1 MNIRKSLLYSAL
13 SLLVMPVIIPN
24 TNGLAMAQ
32 SFSCAQ
38 ARLPSEMAICNNESL
53 LVKDEQVAS
62 LLASKLVTATAS
74 GKMQD
79 VSKEHGNWLRTR
91 NACANDMAC
100 LEDAYDKRILGLTGR
115 DL

>member
-1 MNIRKSLLYSAL
+1 MSKRAISAL
-13 SLLVMPVIIPN
+13 TIAAAISIPTTMISL
-24 TNGLAMAQ
+24 TTSAQAQ
-32 SFSCAQ
+32 SFSCSNAQ
-38 ARLPSEMAICNNESL
+38 LPSEMAICNSESL

-79 VSKEHGNWLRTR
+79 VSQEHGDWMKLR
-91 NACANDMAC
+91 NACFNDFEC
-100 LEDAYDKRILGLTGR
+100 LEDVYDKRILSLTGR